1 LPLAEKV
8 NVTLALWLL
17 VIVTVLLALLVPT
30 GTVPKDKVAG
40 ESVTGVS
47 PVPDKLITWRELL
60 ALSLRV
66 TAPEIVPAAVG
77 EKVTKMVQ
85 ELDGAKLVP
94 QVSISE

>member
-1 LPLAEKV
+1 MI
-8 NVTLALWLL
+8 VTL
-17 VIVTVLLALLVPT
+17 LLALLVPT

-47 PVPDKLITWRELL
+47 PVPDNLTTWRELL
-60 ALSLRV
+60 ALSLMV
-66 TAPEIVPAAVG
+66 TAPETVPATVG

-94 QVSISE
+94 QVSVSE